1 MYTFSFSDFD
11 ELSNTQ
17 VYQIC
22 KLRQDVFILE
32 QTCLYADLD
41 DKDSLALHF
50 SIEQDGK
57 IIAYARFFPLGN
69 FHTDYSSIGR
79 FLVSSSHRNQKL
91 AHKLMEYILQIVDQA
106 YKAPIKISAQTYLLD
121 FYSEYGFVLIGDEY
135 VEDGIPH
142 CDMIRK

>member
-41 DKDSLALHF
+41 DKDRLALH
-50 SIEQDGK
+50 
-57 IIAYARFFPLGN
+57 
-69 FHTDYSSIGR
+69 
-79 FLVSSSHRNQKL
+79 
-91 AHKLMEYILQIVDQA
+91 
-106 YKAPIKISAQTYLLD
+106 
-121 FYSEYGFVLIGDEY
+121 
-135 VEDGIPH
+135 
-142 CDMIRK
+142 